1 MGNTNLVI
9 LFVVIVCSA
18 VTVQSR
24 KRDQFRVVY
33 EWNTFDFKWPNGT
46 SREDAITAGNYIKEN
61 VIISGVKPWGDRL
74 YLTLPRMKAGVPA
87 TLVWIPADP
96 APNATSPELEP
107 FPSWEAN
114 TIGDC
119 KSFQSVQS
127 IEIDTNGTMWI
138 IDNGRTST
146 INPINSTAQT
156 CPPTLTLIDL
166 NNTKNSI
173 VRYTFPESVAS
184 NKSYLND
191 LVIDD
196 TDAGYAYIT
205 DNSGSDPGIIVFNR
219 KDSRSWKIR
228 EGNSMRASQNAK
240 TFTLNGTTMGLYINV
255 DGIAMGPR
263 YQRPEGLVDRNVY
276 FCPLAS
282 YKLYSMA
289 ASFMRNESMATLAP
303 MLVSRY
309 ILDLGAKPSQTDG
322 MIMDEE
328 GFLFYGLLG
337 NYSIAQWDSKKSFEA
352 YQHIIAKD
360 PNFIQWADRF
370 AFDLEG
376 NLFVVVNRLLN
387 FVAGKVN
394 SSEVNY
400 RILKS
405 HVGTRSYLYGPRQD
419 SFKIPTNPT
428 GVAAGVAPGVSV
440 PVNVAKSTTSNK
452 NTNGAAGLATSTTLP
467 LIAFLF
473 SFMFRQ

>member
-1 MGNTNLVI
+1 MGNTNLVL
-9 LFVVIVCSA
+9 LFLVIVCSA

-24 KRDQFRVVY
+24 KREQFRVIY
-33 EWNTFDFKWPNGT
+33 EWKTFDFKWPNGT
-46 SREDAITAGNYIKEN
+46 AREDAITAGNYIKEN

-87 TLVWIPADP
+87 TLVWIPAN
-96 APNATSPELEP
+96 ASNATSPELEP

-114 TIGDC
+114 MIGDC

-127 IEIDTNGTMWI
+127 VEIDTNGTMWI

-240 TFTLNGTTMGLYINV
+240 TFTLNGITKGLYINV

-276 FCPLAS
+276 FCPMAS

-289 ASFMRNESMATLAP
+289 ASFMRNESMATLPP

-309 ILDLGAKPSQTDG
+309 ILDLGIKPSQSDG

-337 NYSIAQWDSKKSFEA
+337 NYSIAQWDSKTPFETE
-352 YQHIIAKD
+352 QHIIARD
-360 PNFIQWADRF
+360 ANFIQWADRF
-370 AFDLEG
+370 GFDTEG

-387 FVAGKVN
+387 FVAGTVN
-394 SSEVNY
+394 ATEVNY

-419 SFKIPTNPT
+419 SFKMPAPA
-428 GVAAGVAPGVSV
+428 VAPGVAPGVSV
-440 PVNVAKSTTSNK
+440 NAGKSTISHSK
-452 NTNGAAGLATSTTLP
+452 VNGAAGLATSATLP